1 MNLNLLKFRLA
12 SEKNFMNIAK
22 LLVEHKAQ
30 LDSQTTTED
39 YNGNFLFC
47 FYIAKILIN
56 FFKLASQKKT
66 QPNSNENLIPE
77 GYTPLNFGII

>member
-1 MNLNLLKFRLA
+1 
-12 SEKNFMNIAK
+12 MNIAK

-66 QPNSNENLIPE
+66 QPNSNEI
-77 GYTPLNFGII
+77 